1 MYPPI
6 IFDPRSAHVL
16 IFSGLTANKEAA
28 SINQKKKCKY
38 ISNLIRT
45 PLPLDTEEFYKFCI
59 AYFKE
64 NPESQKVKN
73 IND

>member
-1 MYPPI
+1 MCLYNTLM
-6 IFDPRSAHVL
+6 FNACVVL
-16 IFSGLTANKEAA
+16 FLLFNRFMANRVSDSLIRKYL
-28 SINQKKKCKY
+28 KKK
-38 ISNLIRT
+38 S